1 MSRPTDPSEKDLL
14 EFLDGHKPIGKQNPD
29 HVCFDAIRRLIEEQ
43 RELEEKVKEWQKRA
57 TSIMDDLDT
66 SDSSGVLLND
76 IRDFDF
82 GKGGK

>member
-29 HVCFDAIRRLIEEQ
+29 HVCFDAIRRLIEEHGKWKEEANRIVQ
-43 RELEEKVKEWQKRA
+43 TYDLELRRLQ
-57 TSIMDDLDT
+57 
-66 SDSSGVLLND
+66 SDRLVISK

-82 GKGGK
+82 GKEGEDAR